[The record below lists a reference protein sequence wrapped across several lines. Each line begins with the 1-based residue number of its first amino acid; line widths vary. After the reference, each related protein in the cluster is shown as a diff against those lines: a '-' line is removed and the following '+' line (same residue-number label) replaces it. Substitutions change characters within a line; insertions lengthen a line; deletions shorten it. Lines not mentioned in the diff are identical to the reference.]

1 MRGPDGKGPFNTRK
15 NSGGGGSV
23 TASKQNAHAP
33 VRKTPMRVRVMAPSP
48 LASPLRTI
56 RLPDGPLLQGE
67 LQACHSWD
75 PASQFERRNS
85 LRPDFPA
92 HTSCRRIRR
101 LRAAIF
107 ECPPAQESQRPSS
120 ESAAPSLARI
130 PCKLERLPRS
140 ATTYVR
146 ASCFQARRPSSIPAS
161 VG

>member
-1 MRGPDGKGPFNTRK
+1 MRGPDGKGSLNTRK

-23 TASKQNAHAP
+23 APNEQNAHTP
-33 VRKTPMRVRVMAPSP
+33 VSRTPIKVRVMAPSP
-48 LASPLRTI
+48 LANPSRTI
-56 RLPDGPLLQGE
+56 RLPDGPLPQGE
-67 LQACHSWD
+67 LQACRFLD

-101 LRAAIF
+101 LQAAIF
-107 ECPPAQESQRPSS
+107 ECPPAHESQRPSS
-120 ESAAPSLARI
+120 ESAVPSLAKI

-146 ASCFQARRPSSIPAS
+146 ASCFQARRPLSIPAS